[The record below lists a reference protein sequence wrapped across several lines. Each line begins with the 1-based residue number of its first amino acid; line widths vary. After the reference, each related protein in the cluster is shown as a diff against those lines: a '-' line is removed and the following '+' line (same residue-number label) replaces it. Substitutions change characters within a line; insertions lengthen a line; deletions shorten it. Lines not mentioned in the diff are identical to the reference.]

1 MTYKTKIANNASS
14 CNQDIFE
21 VNGLNIS
28 NDVSEVIKDFPYWIQ
43 MYIPETLKIPS
54 QKPDIETINSIDIS
68 VDIIKQQII
77 VTPISTTENL
87 EGKTLSGRK
96 LIVEGVLCQK
106 IEYTAALSQQSVHS
120 AHFYVPFSAYIV
132 VPSEINFT
140 KEDERIITMDS
151 LNVNFK
157 VNVCI
162 EDVYVCTVDNRTI
175 LKQVTLLLY
184 AIPSQ
189 GC

>member
-1 MTYKTKIANNASS
+1 MAYKTQINCAQQMLEINGICTSS
-14 CNQDIFE
+14 DI
-21 VNGLNIS
+21 
-28 NDVSEVIKDFPYWIQ
+28 SEVIKDFPYWIQ

-68 VDIIKQQII
+68 ADIIKQQVI
-77 VTPISTTENL
+77 VTPVSTAENL
-87 EGKTLSGRK
+87 EGKSLSGRK

-120 AHFYVPFSAYIV
+120 AHFYVPFSSYIV
-132 VPSEINFT
+132 VPAEITFT
-140 KEDERIITMDS
+140 NEDETTITMDS

-162 EDVYVCTVDNRTI
+162 EDVSVCTVDNRTI

-184 AIPSQ
+184 AVPSQ